1 MSAPPILSFPPEIT
15 QHIMAMTLPSTGN
28 PHPVTSEAPL
38 IFTRVCR
45 DWRNISLNTPEL
57 WQSIAVDMST
67 RTVHPEVVSLW
78 GSRAGILPRNI
89 HLVTLDHERAE
100 QLLEESMESCER
112 WQHVD
117 LALPLECFAAL
128 DGHHG
133 PFPMLRSLSL
143 LIFSGIIDGKRTIT
157 IRDAFLLREVTLGE
171 HPFLTVEMAWEQ
183 LTTLKITAN
192 IGKDGISL
200 LQRCINLIELELK
213 LVDKPAPSTIPP
225 FALPSLQSL
234 VTQSQSVLPFLT
246 VPSLTRLDISGPGFS
261 GEIEEL
267 TTSLR
272 ALLERSRCPLECLS
286 FRVPPISAAELRHFL
301 KAAPPSVV
309 FLQLSIFLS
318 DQLGVTSALQA
329 IDVLP
334 RLKTLHIDHPA
345 GLRDTY
351 DGLLDTLRSRRQVIE
366 GRATLEAFHLY
377 NPPTHPGQLRV
388 YFPDALRSKLSALQ
402 EEGLHVHIVE

>member
-1 MSAPPILSFPPEIT
+1 MSAPSILSFPPEIT
-15 QHIMAMTLPSTGN
+15 QHIMAMALPSTGY

-67 RTVHPEVVSLW
+67 QTVHPEVVSLW

-89 HLVTLDHERAE
+89 RLVTLKDLERAE
-100 QLLEESMESCER
+100 QLLEKSMESCER
-112 WQHVD
+112 WQHID
-117 LALPLECFAAL
+117 LSLSHDSSFAAL
-128 DGHHG
+128 DSHHG

-143 LIFSGIIDGKRTIT
+143 SIVFDGDQTIT
-157 IRDAFLLREVTLGE
+157 IRDAPLLRELTLRD
-171 HPFLTVEMAWEQ
+171 HPFLTVDMAWEQ

-200 LQRCINLIELELK
+200 LQRCINLIELEFRL
-213 LVDKPAPSTIPP
+213 LDKPASLTIPP
-225 FALPSLQSL
+225 VALPSLRSL

-246 VPSLTRLDISGPGFS
+246 VPNLTRLDIGSS

-267 TTSLR
+267 TASLR
-272 ALLERSRCPLECLS
+272 TLSERSQCPLECLS
-286 FRVPPISAAELRHFL
+286 FPVPPISAAQLRDFL
-301 KAAPPSVV
+301 KAVPPSVV
-309 FLQLSIFLS
+309 LLELGIYLP

-334 RLKTLHIDHPA
+334 RLKTLLIGRRAEP
-345 GLRDTY
+345 GDTH
-351 DGLLDTLRSRRQVIE
+351 DDLLDTLRSRRQVIE

-377 NPPTHPGQLRV
+377 NDPGQPRV
-388 YFPDALRSKLSALQ
+388 YFPDALRNELLALQ